1 MQPETKWMIPH
12 HSLRIVVAE
21 DDTSSRK
28 LLHHLLAKWGFDVRV
43 AKNGLEAWE
52 ILRSEDVPTIA
63 ILDWMMPEMEGT
75 EVSRRVRQLN
85 LKHYVYI
92 ILLTAKA
99 DSQHVVEGLR
109 CGADDYISKPFD
121 PGELQARLLVATR
134 IISVQKEL
142 NDAKERYRNLVE
154 NTTALICTHDLE
166 GRVLSINPAAARSLG
181 LTVEQ
186 CIGQNI
192 RDSLVPEARPNFTLY
207 LEQIKKCQIASG
219 NMPLTSKSG
228 SRLVWSYTNRLIQDG
243 DQPPYVLGHAQDV
256 TEQVELESA
265 LRKSQ
270 EAALAAERRLARV
283 DPLTGLANRRAFYE
297 GAELERKRAL
307 RHSRPLSVAYV
318 DLDNFKQINDRMGH
332 EVGDQ
337 LLIQIGSILQ
347 NTLRA
352 EDLAARMGG
361 DEFAI
366 LLPENDYESART
378 AVYKTHRMLTDM
390 AKDKKWPV
398 TFSIG
403 MVTFSVPPESVEEIV
418 RVADDLMYSV
428 KHNGKNSIATSFDD
442 RSFNAAA
449 FATSPISRA
458 QMRTT

>member
-1 MQPETKWMIPH
+1 MQPETKSMIPH
-12 HSLRIVVAE
+12 HALRIVLAE

-28 LLHHLLAKWGFDVRV
+28 LLQHLLTQWGFDVRV
-43 AKNGLEAWE
+43 AKNGLEAWQ
-52 ILRSEDVPTIA
+52 ILQSEDVPTIA
-63 ILDWMMPEMEGT
+63 ILDWMMPEIEGP

-92 ILLTAKA
+92 ILLTAKS

-121 PGELQARLLVATR
+121 PSALQARLLVATR

-142 NDAKERYRNLVE
+142 NDAKERYQNLVE

-181 LTVEQ
+181 LTVKE

-192 RDSLVPEARPNFTLY
+192 RDSLVPEARPNFDLY
-207 LEQIKKCQIASG
+207 LEQIKKSQIARG
-219 NMPLTSKSG
+219 NMPLTTKSG
-228 SRLVWSYTNRLIQDG
+228 ARLVWSYTNRLIQDG
-243 DQPPYVLGHAQDV
+243 DQEPYVLGHAQDV

-270 EAALAAERRLARV
+270 EAALTAERRLARV

-307 RHSRPLSVAYV
+307 RHSRPLSVAYI

-337 LLIQIGSILQ
+337 LLIQIGAILQ
-347 NTLRA
+347 NILRA

-366 LLPENDYESART
+366 VFPENNYESARM
-378 AVYKTHRMLTDM
+378 AIQKTHRMLTEM
-390 AKDKKWPV
+390 AKDHKWPV
-398 TFSIG
+398 SFSIG
-403 MVTFSVPPESVEEIV
+403 MVTFSVPPTSVEEMV
-418 RVADDLMYSV
+418 RAADDLMYSV
-428 KHNGKNSIATSFDD
+428 KHNGKNSIATSFDNS
-442 RSFNAAA
+442 SFNAAA
-449 FATSPISRA
+449 FATSPASHPVV
-458 QMRTT
+458 RTT

>member
-1 MQPETKWMIPH
+1 MQSETKWMIPH

-21 DDTSSRK
+21 DDSTSRK

-75 EVSRRVRQLN
+75 EVSGRVRQLN

-92 ILLTAKA
+92 ILLTAKS
-99 DSQHVVEGLR
+99 DSEHVVEGLR

-121 PGELQARLLVATR
+121 QAELQARLLVATR

-142 NDAKERYRNLVE
+142 NDAQERYRNLVE
-154 NTTALICTHDLE
+154 NSTALICTHDLE

-181 LTVEQ
+181 LTVEE
-186 CIGQNI
+186 CIGRNI
-192 RDSLVPEARPNFTLY
+192 RETLVPAARSNFNRY
-207 LEQIKKCQIASG
+207 LERIRKRHVASG
-219 NMPLTSKSG
+219 NMALTSKSG

-297 GAELERKRAL
+297 GAELERKRSL
-307 RHSRPLSVAYV
+307 RHSRPLSVAYI
-318 DLDNFKQINDRMGH
+318 DLDNFKQVNDQMGH
-332 EVGDQ
+332 DVGDE
-337 LLIQIGSILQ
+337 LLAQIGSLLQ
-347 NTLRA
+347 NRLRA
-352 EDLAARMGG
+352 EDLTARMGG

-366 LLPENDYESART
+366 LLPENNYESACI
-378 AVYKTHRMLTDM
+378 AVHKTHRMLTEM
-390 AKDKKWPV
+390 AKDNRWPV

-403 MVTFSVPPESVEEIV
+403 MVTFAPPPGNIEDML
-418 RVADDLMYSV
+418 RAADDLMYTV
-428 KHNGKNSIATSFDD
+428 KHNGKNSVATSFNE
-442 RSFNAAA
+442 SLNAAA
-449 FATSPISRA
+449 FAAPATAQARLRTS
-458 QMRTT
+458 